1 MKRNASGAPEVTV
14 VIPVYNGG
22 RTIRA
27 ALSSVFAQTY
37 RDFEVIVVDDGSTDD
52 TSESVSFS
60 GGAVIYLSQ
69 ANGGPGRARN
79 TALARASGRFIAFL
93 DADDIWFPRKLE
105 LQVAYFKE
113 FPQAGL
119 VHTGTLFSAAPAVTR
134 AEGFDGPAATG
145 HAPPTNQFAAIFH
158 GDPDVNTL
166 TVMIRREVIAD
177 VGPFD
182 ERRELH
188 VEDWDLWLR
197 IAARYPV
204 GYLPSPLAVH
214 RRGGQMSSA
223 TERTFRGQELA
234 IEKVAPLC
242 AGACSRH
249 VDDVQACLNSRRL
262 RLYSEWA
269 LDRFW
274 RGDYRGARE
283 KFGQAMT
290 IEPGDRKLR
299 AYYLASFM
307 FPHWARPLRRL
318 RSAFR
323 TRATEPDHLLVDH
336 DLKTNSAVPR
346 SRSA

>member
-1 MKRNASGAPEVTV
+1 MKRNASSAPEVTV

-105 LQVAYFKE
+105 LQVAYFKS
-113 FPQAGL
+113 FPQTGL
-119 VHTGTLFSAAPAVTR
+119 VHTGSIFSAAPAATVVER
-134 AEGFDGPAATG
+134 LDSSAAAR
-145 HAPPTNQFAAIFH
+145 HAPPTNQFAPVFH
-158 GDPDVNTL
+158 GDLNVNTL
-166 TVMIRREVIAD
+166 TVMIRREVID
-177 VGPFD
+177 VVGLFD
-182 ERRELH
+182 ECRELH

-214 RRGGQMSSA
+214 HLGGIMSSA
-223 TERTFRGQELA
+223 IEQTFRGQELA
-234 IEKVAPLC
+234 IEKAAPLC
-242 AGACSRH
+242 ASACVRH
-249 VDDVQACLNSRRL
+249 GHDVQACLNARRL

-269 LDRFW
+269 RDRFW

-283 KFGQAMT
+283 IFWRAMT

-307 FPHWARPLRRL
+307 SPHWARPLRHLRAAL
-318 RSAFR
+318 RSGV
-323 TRATEPDHLLVDH
+323 TEPDHRLV
-336 DLKTNSAVPR
+336 R
-346 SRSA
+346 S